1 MTKLKGA
8 MVVDKLRKKI
18 SSTLAVCLLVSWSN
32 LGFAVNAAPLASAK
46 LSSLQQ
52 IEEKLDNGLALSMAM
67 ANLSND
73 EAKLV
78 LAEQRSGA
86 KLFGTIT
93 YGATNEPLTDTSTEM
108 HSYNKLS
115 FTGGLVLPLLGTKN
129 KEKIDIIQAQNAA
142 LASNYYAKIVNLNN
156 LVAVRK
162 AYASL
167 WVEKQKEG
175 LAKQFLS
182 TEEATTKLLEERQK
196 QGLLLPVDKLEFLTI
211 YDEVRRDLLAMQLK
225 ETQALQI
232 INLATGC
239 QWQVGDYLEEPKLPI
254 LSGKTFLV
262 SDYPEF
268 QLQAKLVEQ
277 YEQMLKQY
285 KQLNT
290 EGNLVIGGTVSRDY
304 PGASGSGAYIALTVT
319 EPFGTIGKKD
329 QNKVIAENQL
339 ISAKMQKDYVEM
351 TLEGKVREAI
361 LTAKFAAMDVNARIA
376 RLTVLAEDIRE
387 KKLRHKLLPGDTF
400 EQFQNSKSQY
410 YRMALDLLN
419 REETFL
425 GAAIDVIS
433 FVYPSGL
440 SDEKDEAYVINSNN
454 INRGNLLNYAWLDI
468 NDFKLVTDTPMNF
481 SNLPHLTFPD
491 VGMNTINN
499 SIISNENVKISNQIK
514 VGTYVWQADPFLN
527 SITQSVELAKLKQN
541 GISKILLSFNSNEI
555 SNLKTPL
562 GKQKLVNLLKKAQ
575 ANDIEVALLLGD
587 SSWLLPEH
595 RQELVTL
602 VKEMN
607 DFSFKEIHLDIEPD
621 AVLNTNITAMNL
633 LVDTIKAVKNATT
646 KDISLSIHPRYLS
659 GISVKDKNDLANLK
673 LKEIVVMMY
682 STNTE
687 KVVENMKSIIKDT
700 NGLNIALAQSVEKN
714 VNAGESYSSSDH
726 KEFIN
731 AIHKIENELS
741 STGLKIVYIQSWE
754 DYGKGD

>member
-1 MTKLKGA
+1 
-8 MVVDKLRKKI
+8 MVVGKLRKRI

-32 LGFAVNAAPLASAK
+32 LGFAVNAAPLAGAK

-52 IEEKLDNGLALSMAM
+52 IEEKLDNGLALSIAM

-142 LASNYYAKIVNLNN
+142 LSSNYYAKIVNLNN

-167 WVEKQKEG
+167 WIEKQKEG

-225 ETQALQI
+225 EAQALQI

-239 QWQVGDYLEEPKLPI
+239 QWQVGDYLEEPKLPV
-254 LSGKTFLV
+254 LDGKTFLV
-262 SDYPEF
+262 SNYPEF

-277 YEQMLKQY
+277 YEQTIKQY

-290 EGNLVIGGTVSRDY
+290 EGNVVIGGTVSRDY
-304 PGASGSGAYIALTVT
+304 PGATGSGAYIAVTVT

-351 TLEGKVREAI
+351 TLEGKVREAV

-387 KKLRHKLLPGDTF
+387 KKLRHQSLPGDTF

-410 YRMALDLLN
+410 YRMALDLLS
-419 REETFL
+419 REETFM
-425 GAAIDVIS
+425 AASIDVIS

-481 SNLPHLTFPD
+481 SNLPHLSFPD
-491 VGMNTINN
+491 VMVDNFNIADNN
-499 SIISNENVKISNQIK
+499 ATTKISSQLK
-514 VGTYVWQADPFLN
+514 MGTYVWQAGSFLN
-527 SITQSVELAKLKQN
+527 SISQSVEISKLKQN
-541 GISKILLSFNSNEI
+541 GISKILLSFNADEI
-555 SNLKTPL
+555 NNLKTAV
-562 GKQKLVNLLKKAQ
+562 GKQKLMNLLKKAQ
-575 ANDIEVALLLGD
+575 ANDIEVVLLLGD
-587 SSWLLPEH
+587 SAWLLPEH
-595 RQELVTL
+595 RQELLTL
-602 VKEMN
+602 VKDM
-607 DFSFKEIHLDIEPD
+607 DSFSFKEIHLDIEPD
-621 AVLNTNITAMNL
+621 AVLNNNENAMNL
-633 LVDTIKAVKNATT
+633 LVDTIKAVKGVTT

-659 GISVKDKNDLANLK
+659 GISAKAKADLANLK

-682 STNTE
+682 SNNAQN
-687 KVVENMKSIIKDT
+687 VVDNMKNIIKDT

-714 VNAGESYSSSDH
+714 GNAGESYSSSDH
-726 KEFIN
+726 TEFIN
-731 AIHKIENELS
+731 AIRKFENELS
-741 STGLKIVYIQSWE
+741 STGIKTVYIQSWE
-754 DYGKGD
+754 DYEKGD